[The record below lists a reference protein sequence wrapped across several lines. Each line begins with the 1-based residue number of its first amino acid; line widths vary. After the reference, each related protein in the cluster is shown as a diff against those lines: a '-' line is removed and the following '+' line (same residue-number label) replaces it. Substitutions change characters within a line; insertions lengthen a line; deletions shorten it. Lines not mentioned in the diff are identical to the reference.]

1 MKKRSTATRVRVRH
15 VCGRR
20 QNDGRI
26 ELDFPVIGPSN
37 RFLIPQRDRHWPQ
50 VLSALIGVSVMVVLA
65 LALVGWP
72 RLKSTS
78 IHYELIRLRAQV
90 AELEQH
96 ERILRLELE
105 HERSPER
112 LAARARELGMVPAAP
127 VGLPAQPPLEVAR

>member
-1 MKKRSTATRVRVRH
+1 M
-15 VCGRR
+15 
-20 QNDGRI
+20 
-26 ELDFPVIGPSN
+26 DFPVVGPSN

-50 VLSALIGVSVMVVLA
+50 VLSALIGVSVLVVLA

-90 AELEQH
+90 AELEQR
-96 ERILRLELE
+96 ERNLFLELE

-112 LAARARELGMVPAAP
+112 LAARAHELGMVPAAP
-127 VGLPAQPPLEVAR
+127 AGLPAQPPLEVAQ

>member
-1 MKKRSTATRVRVRH
+1 M
-15 VCGRR
+15 
-20 QNDGRI
+20 D
-26 ELDFPVIGPSN
+26 LPLIGPSN
-37 RFLIPQRDRHWPQ
+37 RFLIPQRDRQWPQ
-50 VLSALIGVSVMVVLA
+50 VLSALIAVSALVVLA

-90 AELEQH
+90 AELEQR
-96 ERILRLELE
+96 ERNLRLELE

-127 VGLPAQPPLEVAR
+127 AGLPAQLPLEVAQ

>member
-1 MKKRSTATRVRVRH
+1 M
-15 VCGRR
+15 
-20 QNDGRI
+20 D
-26 ELDFPVIGPSN
+26 LPLIGPSN

-50 VLSALIGVSVMVVLA
+50 VLSALIAVSALVVLM

-90 AELEQH
+90 AELEQR
-96 ERILRLELE
+96 ERVLRLELE

-112 LAARARELGMVPAAP
+112 LATRARALGMVPAAP
-127 VGLPAQPPLEVAR
+127 VGLPAQPSLEGTP